1 MAEAV
6 YILCALTSALCA
18 GLLYRG
24 YRQSGARL
32 LLWSACCFLG
42 LTVNNGLLYID
53 LILLPDVDL
62 SVWRLLPAV
71 IGMLLL
77 LFGLIWENE

>member
-18 GLLYRG
+18 VLLYRG
-24 YRQSGARL
+24 YRLSGARL

-42 LTVNNGLLYID
+42 LALNNAILFID
-53 LILLPDVDL
+53 LIVLPQVDL
-62 SVWRLLPAV
+62 SVLRLLPAV

-77 LFGLIWENE
+77 LFGLIWDIE